1 MMTGKMGDRDSPDEI
16 RRVFKLF
23 DDDETGRIS
32 FRNLRRIAKE
42 LGENLTD
49 DELQAMIDEFDVDRD
64 GEISLEEFAKIM
76 QSTELYE

>member
-1 MMTGKMGDRDSPDEI
+1 MMTGKMQDRDSREEI
-16 RRVFKLF
+16 MKVFSLF
-23 DDDETGRIS
+23 DDDTSGHIS
-32 FRNLRRIAKE
+32 FRNLKRVANE